1 MVAKTAPTAHT
12 PSQAAFGD
20 ALASYELER
29 GNACL
34 RYFFL
39 ALSRV
44 RPTSFF
50 YLNNPK
56 SVASILSVMRLK
68 ASVSDSNFC
77 VSPSTM
83 ISLPL

>member
-1 MVAKTAPTAHT
+1 MPPLETVCLMVAFLLV
-12 PSQAAFGD
+12 SFCQ
-20 ALASYELER
+20 
-29 GNACL
+29 
-34 RYFFL
+34 RYFADSISFFL
-39 ALSRV
+39 TL
-44 RPTSFF
+44 PLGYQFF

-77 VSPSTM
+77 VSPSTI

>member
-1 MVAKTAPTAHT
+1 MPPLETVCLMVAFCWYNFAGSILLTEF
-12 PSQAAFGD
+12 SCS
-20 ALASYELER
+20 ALPLAYQ
-29 GNACL
+29 
-34 RYFFL
+34 FL
-39 ALSRV
+39 
-44 RPTSFF
+44 F